1 MRKVIFSP
9 TALNDLTLF
18 KTGNQKLVFKIL
30 ELINDI
36 QKNPFQGLGKPEPLI
51 GNYKGYWSRRINEE
65 HRLIYKVSDD
75 FIEIF
80 SCYGHYSQ

>member
-1 MRKVIFSP
+1 MRKVVFSP
-9 TALNDLTLF
+9 TALNDLALF

-36 QKNPFQGLGKPEPLI
+36 QKNPFQGLGKPEPLV
-51 GNYKGYWSRRINEE
+51 GNYKGYWSRRVNEE
-65 HRLIYKVSDD
+65 HRLIYKVSDG

-80 SCYGHYSQ
+80 SCYGHYDQ

>member
-1 MRKVIFSP
+1 MRKIIFSP
-9 TALNDLTLF
+9 TALAELSLF
-18 KTGNQKLVFKIL
+18 KSGNQKLVFKII

-36 QKNPFQGLGKPEPLI
+36 QKNPFQGLGKPEPLV
-51 GNYKGYWSRRINEE
+51 GNYRGYWSRRVNDE

-75 FIEIF
+75 SIEIF